1 MKFTKTTTRIE
12 FSEEDLTRALADYV
26 DLEYN
31 RPNLADKIRNNHFKV
46 DRDPRRPFSIE
57 VKHKIIGD

>member
-1 MKFTKTTTRIE
+1 MKFTNTVTRIE

-31 RPNLADKIRNNHFKV
+31 RPNLADKIRNKQFSISKHPNT
-46 DRDPRRPFSIE
+46 PFSIE
-57 VKHKIIGD
+57 VKHKSKGD